1 MSSEASGS
9 FDKDGE
15 SPSGSGS
22 DSDEEKGQQPI
33 TPDEKSKKPVEQK
46 ASVSGSGSGS
56 GSGSVG
62 IVIPSA
68 ADQLSA
74 VCLQNLTGVGREV
87 VVLLK
92 RIATSMEE
100 SSTATVQNPV
110 QHQESKYAPR
120 IRRPTPFYHLDTL
133 FTAERGSKPRGP
145 KPKSATDWDTVQGC
159 WVDSLGN
166 PIATR

>member
-1 MSSEASGS
+1 MSDQDEGEHSNSGS
-9 FDKDGE
+9 AA
-15 SPSGSGS
+15 
-22 DSDEEKGQQPI
+22 DSDDEKGHQPT
-33 TPDEKSKKPVEQK
+33 TPDEKPKKAVEQK
-46 ASVSGSGSGS
+46 ASAQKASGSGSGS
-56 GSGSVG
+56 GSVGDSVG

-74 VCLQNLTGVGREV
+74 VCLQNLTVVGREV

-133 FTAERGSKPRGP
+133 FTAARGSKPRGP
-145 KPKSATDWDTVQGC
+145 KPKSATDWDAGQGC

-166 PIATR
+166 PITTR